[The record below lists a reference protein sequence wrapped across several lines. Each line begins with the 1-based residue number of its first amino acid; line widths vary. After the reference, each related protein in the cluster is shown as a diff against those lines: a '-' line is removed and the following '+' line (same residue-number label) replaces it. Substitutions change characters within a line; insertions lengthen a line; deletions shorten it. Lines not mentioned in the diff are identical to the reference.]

1 MTEKNWKK
9 PLIEHAKLTKYNY
22 VVQYPKNLKFGKNID
37 VGSFTYINSQ
47 YGVNI
52 EDHVQIGSHCSI
64 YSNSTIDNKKGPIIL
79 KKNCKIGTHSTV
91 MPNVTVG
98 KNSVVAAYS
107 FVNKDIPDN
116 EIWVG
121 VPASFKS
128 KITK

>member
-1 MTEKNWKK
+1 
-9 PLIEHAKLTKYNY
+9 
-22 VVQYPKNLKFGKNID
+22 
-37 VGSFTYINSQ
+37 
-47 YGVNI
+47 
-52 EDHVQIGSHCSI
+52 
-64 YSNSTIDNKKGPIIL
+64 
-79 KKNCKIGTHSTV
+79 

-128 KITK
+128 KITE